1 MPSSMS
7 RRFPTPFEEARRRAD
22 LVDARNAQWPSVVEL
37 EAGEA
42 EVRAMVVADYAAA
55 VRRRDRAAADAAM
68 AEAVTFD
75 LLNPGRESLREEL
88 AAAGRRAGRAA

>member
-1 MPSSMS
+1 MS
-7 RRFPTPFEEARRRAD
+7 RRFPTPLEEARRRAD
-22 LVDARNAQWPSVVEL
+22 LIDARNAQWPSVVEL

-42 EVRAMVVADYAAA
+42 EVRAMVVDDYVAALG
-55 VRRRDRAAADAAM
+55 RGDRVASGAAM